1 LKPATNFWAFQE
13 YPKLIPEE
21 ERLFHRNWDGKF
33 EYLTTGYCRKGAREE
48 KHLPCLGPP
57 RGTPFEKT
65 MPLQIFLNASLRLY
79 APGYNPYQG
88 ITLEVPPDTKVSH
101 IISRLGLPPKEVTL
115 IMVNGVRRPSDF
127 PLQGDER
134 LGLFPPIGGG

>member
-1 LKPATNFWAFQE
+1 
-13 YPKLIPEE
+13 
-21 ERLFHRNWDGKF
+21 
-33 EYLTTGYCRKGAREE
+33 
-48 KHLPCLGPP
+48 
-57 RGTPFEKT
+57 

-88 ITLEVPPDTKVSH
+88 ITLEVPPGTKVSH
-101 IISRLGLPPKEVTL
+101 IIAGLGLPPQEVTL
-115 IMVNGVRRPSDF
+115 IMVNGVRRPADF